1 MFLAL
6 WEFEV
11 KSGCEER
18 FQSAYGA
25 EGEWARL
32 FRTDENF
39 IETRLVRD
47 AVRSDKFVTLDFW
60 ESRSAYESFKE
71 LNHAAYLKLDRESQS
86 LTTVERCLGY
96 FDG

>member
-18 FQSAYGA
+18 FQSVYGVD
-25 EGEWARL
+25 GDWARL
-32 FRTDENF
+32 FRTDESF
-39 IETRLVRD
+39 IGTRLVRD

-71 LNHAAYLKLDRESQS
+71 LNHAAYWRLDRECQT
-86 LTTVERCLGY
+86 LTMFERCLGY

>member
-18 FQSAYGA
+18 FRSVYGA

-32 FRTDENF
+32 FQMDENF

-47 AVRSDKFVTLDFW
+47 AVRANKFVTLDFW

-71 LNHAAYLKLDRESQS
+71 LNHAAYLKLDREGQT